1 MQLDSEAAHGRP
13 RSPCRE
19 MLESEITRS
28 MSKYHNQ
35 NKGTNYELEV
45 IENLYTELDS
55 ELPTVQFNT
64 QQSIMNDEK
73 EVTQNFV
80 DEHLK
85 SYVHGSFTPGTFV

>member
-1 MQLDSEAAHGRP
+1 
-13 RSPCRE
+13 

-28 MSKYHNQ
+28 MSKYHNH

-64 QQSIMNDEK
+64 
-73 EVTQNFV
+73 
-80 DEHLK
+80 
-85 SYVHGSFTPGTFV
+85 